1 MTPGNQI
8 TYLFLGTILFLASIA
23 ILTFPENVFAQMESM
38 TIEGLAQPYVNT
50 VFNVGVDV
58 DGVSR
63 ASGGIFRTVMTIFE
77 KDTGN
82 EILAVP
88 DYLRSGINTIQI
100 NMIPDRNHEPM
111 IAGITYVLQIQHV
124 NIVSQHEFIPKPFG
138 ETGTKYTV
146 EIKDSVSTS
155 DPEPIV
161 KENLQT
167 LQDL

>member
-1 MTPGNQI
+1 MD
-8 TYLFLGTILFLASIA
+8 LVFLTLIFMAISIMWL
-23 ILTFPENVFAQMESM
+23 ISPEEVFAQMESM
-38 TIEGLAQPYVNT
+38 IIEGPSQPYVDT

-63 ASGGIFRTVMTIFE
+63 ASGGIFRTVMTLFE
-77 KDTGN
+77 KETGN

-100 NMIPDRNHEPM
+100 NMIPDRNHKPF
-111 IAGITYVLQIQHV
+111 IVGITYILQIQHV
-124 NIVSQHEFIPKPFG
+124 NIISQHEFTPKPFS

-146 EIKDSVSTS
+146 EIKDGISSSEKVK
-155 DPEPIV
+155 PV

-167 LQDL
+167 LQIL

>member
-1 MTPGNQI
+1 MDLVFSTLMFMAI
-8 TYLFLGTILFLASIA
+8 SI
-23 ILTFPENVFAQMESM
+23 IGGMLLMSPENVFGQMESM
-38 TIEGLAQPYVNT
+38 TIEGTSQPYVDT
-50 VFNVGVDV
+50 VFNIGVDV

-77 KDTGN
+77 KETGN

-100 NMIPDRNHEPM
+100 NMIPDRNHKPM
-111 IAGITYVLQIQHV
+111 IEGITYILQIQHV
-124 NIVSQHEFIPKPFG
+124 NIISQHEFTPKPFS

-146 EIKDSVSTS
+146 EIKDGISSS
-155 DPEPIV
+155 EKIKPV

-167 LQDL
+167 LQIL